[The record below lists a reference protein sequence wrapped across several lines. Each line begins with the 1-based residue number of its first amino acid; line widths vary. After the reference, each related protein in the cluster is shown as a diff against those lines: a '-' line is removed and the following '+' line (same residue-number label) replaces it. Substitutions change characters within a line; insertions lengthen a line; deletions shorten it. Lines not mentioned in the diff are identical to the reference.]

1 MRLMRFLLAVALLAI
16 GLFGAPW
23 WADLAAE
30 PASLSGSGAVV
41 ATTAP
46 PAAPTASPA
55 APITATISAQE
66 SGSNEVWV
74 DVDQSEQVVSIY
86 EGRRAIKIMV
96 ASTGIASSP
105 TPNGEFRVHHRGDW
119 FYSNEF
125 QQGAYYWVGLD
136 EWGEYLFHSVP
147 FTEERVLIEDEAA
160 LLGEP
165 ASHGCIR
172 LSLDD
177 AKWIYDYIP
186 AGAKVVIHD

>member
-1 MRLMRFLLAVALLAI
+1 MRLMRFLLTVALLAI

-30 PASLSGSGAVV
+30 SASLSSSGAVV

-46 PAAPTASPA
+46 PTEPVVAA
-55 APITATISAQE
+55 ISAQE
-66 SGSNEVWV
+66 SENREVWV
-74 DVDQSEQVVSIY
+74 DVDQSEQVVRIY
-86 EGRRAIKIMV
+86 TGRRAIKIMV

-105 TPNGEFRVHHRGDW
+105 TPNGEFRVHNRGDW
-119 FYSNEF
+119 FYSSEF
-125 QQGAYYWVGLD
+125 QQGAYHWVGLD

-172 LSLDD
+172 LSVDD
-177 AKWIYDYIP
+177 AKWIHDHIP
-186 AGAKVVIHD
+186 AGARVVIHD